1 MLFQKTRICLNQPD
15 YVRVHINIMTGNGHK
30 KEQKM
35 SQYCFQAIIIW
46 HLFQKGY
53 YKHTMTNISVW
64 LSCSVYILAILLYL
78 TTFNHCLTIFFFKHY
93 VSLKRLPL
101 DEVKKSI
108 KQLKKQICKKFQR
121 LTHFLNKEL
130 CIYIINF
137 LLKSGLTIVIFL
149 LMRKA

>member
-1 MLFQKTRICLNQPD
+1 MLFLKTRICLNQPD
-15 YVRVHINIMTGNGHK
+15 YVKVDINIMTGNGHK

-78 TTFNHCLTIFFFKHY
+78 TTFNHCLTIFFFKYY
-93 VSLKRLPL
+93 VSLERLPL

-108 KQLKKQICKKFQR
+108 KQLRKQICKKFQR
-121 LTHFLNKEL
+121 RTHFLNKEL
-130 CIYIINF
+130 YIYIINF
-137 LLKSGLTIVIFL
+137 ILKSGLTVVVFL